1 MISLR
6 VTDTYL
12 LKYIDVCELSC
23 KNVRWQTLIAGNV
36 FFVDVGW
43 AEGSR
48 NSHLG
53 WSVV

>member
-23 KNVRWQTLIAGNV
+23 KNVRWQTLKAGNV
-36 FFVDVGW
+36 FLLMLVGPRALEIVTW
-43 AEGSR
+43 GGR
-48 NSHLG
+48 
-53 WSVV
+53 